1 MNNLELDYFHELQR
15 NMTDIFRYVACHE
28 ANFGSFSIRI
38 ESALVDTAAFFDS
51 VCQDFI
57 RLRYAE
63 YMIRQETGETDTPYA
78 SRFKASD
85 RVAKFQEKVSGGVEF
100 NMGDYRILLE
110 AEFNLS
116 RCEVQLRPYQQNNPS
131 LKSPDGYRLSPFSQW
146 AKEEKL
152 SWWEAFTKLKH
163 DRINNFQL
171 ATLRNAI
178 NALAATFIVLSF
190 KYLDNFRGGLLTG
203 DTYAIFY
210 PLYWGKAGSI
220 VPVLP
225 IWKDK

>member
-38 ESALVDTAAFFDS
+38 ESALIDTAAFFDS

-57 RLRYAE
+57 RLSHVEHNVR
-63 YMIRQETGETDTPYA
+63 RETGETGDPYT
-78 SRFKASD
+78 SRFKAAGK
-85 RVAKFQEKVSGGVEF
+85 VKKFPQKASGNAEF

-110 AEFNLS
+110 MELNLS
-116 RCEVQLRPYQQNNPS
+116 HCEVLLRPYQQNYPT
-131 LKSPDGYRLSPFSQW
+131 LKCPDGFRLNPFTQW

-152 SWWEAFTKLKH
+152 PWWEAFTKLKH
-163 DRINNFQL
+163 DRINNFQE
-171 ATLRNAI
+171 ATLGNAI

-190 KYLDNFRGGLLTG
+190 KYEEDFRGGLLFRE
-203 DTYAIFY
+203 TYDLFH
-210 PLYWGKAGSI
+210 PLYWEKAGSI
-220 VPVLP
+220 VPVVP
-225 IWKDK
+225 MWKDK

>member
-38 ESALVDTAAFFDS
+38 ESSLVDTAAFFDS

-57 RLRYAE
+57 RLRHAE
-63 YMIRQETGETDTPYA
+63 HNIRKETGETDVPNESY
-78 SRFKASD
+78 FKASNK
-85 RVAKFQEKVSGGVEF
+85 VAKYQEKVSGSVEF
-100 NMGDYRILLE
+100 NMGDYRTLLE

-116 RCEVQLRPYQQNNPS
+116 RCEVQLRPYQHNYPS
-131 LKSPDGYRLSPFSQW
+131 LKSPNGYRLTPFSQW
-146 AKEEKL
+146 SNGEKL

-163 DRINNFQL
+163 DRINNFQQ
-171 ATLRNAI
+171 ATLGNAI

-190 KYLDNFRGGLLTG
+190 KYQDDFRGGLLTG
-203 DTYAIFY
+203 ETYALFY